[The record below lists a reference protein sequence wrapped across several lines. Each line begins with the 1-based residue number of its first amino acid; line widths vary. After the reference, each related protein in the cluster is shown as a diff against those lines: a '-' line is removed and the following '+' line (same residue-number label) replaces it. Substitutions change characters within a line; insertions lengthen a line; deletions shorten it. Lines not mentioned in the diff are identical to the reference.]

1 MAKFLLKSFSALV
14 FLIACSPSSR
24 NIVSHGHNS
33 NSVVSTSSVSTPQP
47 SIEALPP
54 VDTTGADH
62 KDSLF
67 ATKPFSLMDL
77 PQTEN
82 GQIVLSDGFYEAE
95 FKSYC
100 LQPGTPSPSDRDAY
114 RQGPLTSYRKDI
126 VETILRNSLKKPELE
141 QRNIQLLL
149 WSVVSGSDFRK
160 LPWEVQGTAQQ
171 LLTRKQIFELEGGVM
186 GIVKTVSM
194 ALPES
199 GAAGE
204 MKQLFETGTGSYE
217 AYERIAVLQQQSH
230 ITHTEIKKDQWYKQP
245 DGYWLRYF
253 PSSYQHVKIQVYVPQ
268 GTRAKNSD
276 SYLLFDPVTM
286 MAIPANSN
294 SQRLGIGA
302 PTIDVIRKIIQIQK
316 IPPPPTKKPP
326 TVKTQNPKQVVMQ

>member
-1 MAKFLLKSFSALV
+1 MAKFLLKSFLPLV

-24 NIVSHGHNS
+24 NAATSSHNGNGVVS
-33 NSVVSTSSVSTPQP
+33 NSSTGTTQP
-47 SIEALPP
+47 PIEALLPN
-54 VDTTGADH
+54 DTTGANH
-62 KDSLF
+62 KDSLLN
-67 ATKPFSLMDL
+67 TKPLSLMDL
-77 PQTEN
+77 PQTED
-82 GQIVLSDGFYEAE
+82 GEIALSDGFYEAE

-114 RQGPLTSYRKDI
+114 MQGPLTSYRKDI

-149 WSVVSGSDFRK
+149 WSVVSGSDFRR
-160 LPWEVQGTAQQ
+160 LSWEVQGTAEQ

-194 ALPES
+194 ALPET
-199 GAAGE
+199 GATGQ
-204 MKQLFETGTGSYE
+204 MKHLFETGTSSYE
-217 AYERIAVLQQQSH
+217 TYERVAVLRESSH
-230 ITHTEIKKDQWYKQP
+230 ITKPEIKKDQWYKQP
-245 DGYWLRYF
+245 GGYWLRYF
-253 PSSYQHVKIQVYVPQ
+253 PSSYQHVKVQVYVPQ
-268 GTRAKNSD
+268 GTLGKNAD

-302 PTIDVIRKIIQIQK
+302 PTIDVIRKIIQIQS

-326 TVKTQNPKQVVMQ
+326 VKSQNPKEVIMK

>member
-1 MAKFLLKSFSALV
+1 MAKCLLKSLLPLV

-24 NIVSHGHNS
+24 NAATHGNNS
-33 NSVVSTSSVSTPQP
+33 NPTGNNSTTTAQRP
-47 SIEALPP
+47 IDTLLPI
-54 VDTTGADH
+54 DTMGTDH
-62 KDSLF
+62 KDSLLSI
-67 ATKPFSLMDL
+67 KPTSLMDL
-77 PQTEN
+77 PQTED
-82 GQIVLSDGFYEAE
+82 GEIVLSDGFYEAE

-114 RQGPLTSYRKDI
+114 RQGPLTSYRKEI

-160 LPWEVQGTAQQ
+160 LSWEVQGTAQQ

-194 ALPES
+194 ALPET
-199 GAAGE
+199 GATGQ
-204 MKQLFETGTGSYE
+204 MKQLFETGTSSYE

-230 ITHTEIKKDQWYKQP
+230 ITRTEIKKDQWYKQP

-268 GTRAKNSD
+268 GTLEKKSGE
-276 SYLLFDPVTM
+276 YLLFDPVTM

-302 PTIDVIRKIIQIQK
+302 PTIDVIRKIIQIQR
-316 IPPPPTKKPP
+316 IPPPPAKKPP
-326 TVKTQNPKQVVMQ
+326 VKTENPKGVILK

>member
-1 MAKFLLKSFSALV
+1 MAKFLLKSILPILFLV
-14 FLIACSPSSR
+14 ACSTSSR
-24 NIVSHGHNS
+24 NAATRSHNS
-33 NSVVSTSSVSTPQP
+33 NDVVTNNSTSTTQP
-47 SIEALPP
+47 PIERLLPI
-54 VDTTGADH
+54 DTTGTH
-62 KDSLF
+62 KDSLLN
-67 ATKPFSLMDL
+67 AKPLSLMDL
-77 PQTEN
+77 PQTED
-82 GQIVLSDGFYEAE
+82 GEIVLSDGFYEAE

-160 LPWEVQGTAQQ
+160 LSWDVQGTAQQ
-171 LLTRKQIFELEGGVM
+171 LLTRKQIFELQGGVM
-186 GIVKTVSM
+186 GVVKTVAM

-199 GAAGE
+199 GATGQ
-204 MKQLFETGTGSYE
+204 MKQLFETGTSSYE

-268 GTRAKNSD
+268 GTLEKKSND
-276 SYLLFDPVTM
+276 YFLFDPVTM

-302 PTIDVIRKIIQIQK
+302 PAIDVIRTIIKIQR

-326 TVKTQNPKQVVMQ
+326 VKSQNPKVMN

>member
-1 MAKFLLKSFSALV
+1 MAKFLLKSFLPLA

-24 NIVSHGHNS
+24 NVSTNS
-33 NSVVSTSSVSTPQP
+33 NSSTHRVSNNSTNSTRPP
-47 SIEALPP
+47 IEGLLPI
-54 VDTTGADH
+54 DTTVAGQ
-62 KDSLF
+62 KDSALS
-67 ATKPFSLMDL
+67 TRPLSLMDL
-77 PQTEN
+77 PQTED
-82 GQIVLSDGFYEAE
+82 GEIVLSDGFYEAE

-160 LPWEVQGTAQQ
+160 LSWDVQGTAQQ

-186 GIVKTVSM
+186 GVVKTVAM

-199 GAAGE
+199 GATGQ
-204 MKQLFETGTGSYE
+204 MKQLFETGTNSYE

-230 ITHTEIKKDQWYKQP
+230 ITRTEIKKDEWYKQP

-268 GTRAKNSD
+268 GTLEKRPGD
-276 SYLLFDPVTM
+276 YILFDPVTM

-302 PTIDVIRKIIQIQK
+302 PTIDVLRKIIQIQRLPT
-316 IPPPPTKKPP
+316 PPVKKPP
-326 TVKTQNPKQVVMQ
+326 VKSENPKVIQN

>member
-1 MAKFLLKSFSALV
+1 MVKFLLKSVLPIA

-24 NIVSHGHNS
+24 NAATHRN
-33 NSVVSTSSVSTPQP
+33 NNNAVVSNNSISTTQP
-47 SIEALPP
+47 RIETVLPI
-54 VDTTGADH
+54 DTTVAGN
-62 KDSLF
+62 DSSLN
-67 ATKPFSLMDL
+67 TKPLSLIDL
-77 PQTEN
+77 PQTED
-82 GQIVLSDGFYEAE
+82 GEIVLSDGFYEAE

-160 LPWEVQGTAQQ
+160 LSWEVQGTAQQ

-186 GIVKTVSM
+186 GVVKTVAM

-199 GAAGE
+199 GAAGQ

-268 GTRAKNSD
+268 GTLEKKSGD
-276 SYLLFDPVTM
+276 YLLFDPVTM

-302 PTIDVIRKIIQIQK
+302 PAIDVLRKIIQIQR

-326 TVKTQNPKQVVMQ
+326 VKSQNPKQVMN

>member
-1 MAKFLLKSFSALV
+1 MAKFLLKSFLPLV
-14 FLIACSPSSR
+14 FLIACSPTSR
-24 NIVSHGHNS
+24 NVSTNS
-33 NSVVSTSSVSTPQP
+33 NNSTHVVSSNSTNTTRPSV
-47 SIEALPP
+47 EGLLP
-54 VDTTGADH
+54 VDTTIAGQ
-62 KDSLF
+62 KDSALN
-67 ATKPFSLMDL
+67 AKPLSLMDL
-77 PQTEN
+77 PQTQDGE
-82 GQIVLSDGFYEAE
+82 IALSDGFYEAE

-114 RQGPLTSYRKDI
+114 RQGPLISYRKDI

-160 LPWEVQGTAQQ
+160 LSWDVQGTAQQ

-199 GAAGE
+199 GAVGQ
-204 MKQLFETGTGSYE
+204 MKQMFETGTSSYE

-245 DGYWLRYF
+245 EGYWLRYF

-268 GTRAKNSD
+268 GTLEKNSGD
-276 SYLLFDPVTM
+276 YLLFDPVTM

-302 PTIDVIRKIIQIQK
+302 PTIDVLRKIIQIQRLPT
-316 IPPPPTKKPP
+316 PPVKKPP
-326 TVKTQNPKQVVMQ
+326 VKSENPKVIQN

>member
-1 MAKFLLKSFSALV
+1 MAKFLLKSFLPLI
-14 FLIACSPSSR
+14 FLIACSPTSR
-24 NIVSHGHNS
+24 NVTTTS
-33 NSVVSTSSVSTPQP
+33 NRSTHVETNNSTSGTQP
-47 SIEALPP
+47 PVEALLP
-54 VDTTGADH
+54 VDTTGAGH
-62 KDSLF
+62 KDSLLT
-67 ATKPFSLMDL
+67 AKPLSLMDL
-77 PQTEN
+77 PQTED
-82 GQIVLSDGFYEAE
+82 GEIVLSEGFYEAD

-114 RQGPLTSYRKDI
+114 MQGPLTTYRKDI

-149 WSVVSGSDFRK
+149 WSVVSGSDFRR
-160 LPWEVQGTAQQ
+160 LSWEVQGTAQQ

-194 ALPES
+194 ALPET
-199 GAAGE
+199 GATGE
-204 MKQLFETGTGSYE
+204 MKHLFETGTSSYE
-217 AYERIAVLQQQSH
+217 AYERVAVLRESSH
-230 ITHTEIKKDQWYKQP
+230 ITKPEIKKDQWYKQP
-245 DGYWLRYF
+245 EGYWLRYF
-253 PSSYQHVKIQVYVPQ
+253 PSSYQHVKVQVYVPQ
-268 GTRAKNSD
+268 GTVGKNPD

-316 IPPPPTKKPP
+316 LPPPPVKKPP
-326 TVKTQNPKQVVMQ
+326 VKSQNQKEVIMK

>member
-1 MAKFLLKSFSALV
+1 MVKFLLKSFLPLV

-24 NIVSHGHNS
+24 NAATSTHAS
-33 NSVVSTSSVSTPQP
+33 NSVINTTQ
-47 SIEALPP
+47 PP
-54 VDTTGADH
+54 VDALLPIDTTGADH
-62 KDSLF
+62 KDSLLN
-67 ATKPFSLMDL
+67 TKPLSLMDL
-77 PQTEN
+77 PETED
-82 GQIVLSDGFYEAE
+82 GEIVLSDGFYEAE

-114 RQGPLTSYRKDI
+114 RQGPLISYRKDI

-160 LPWEVQGTAQQ
+160 LSWEVQGTAQQ

-199 GAAGE
+199 GAAGQ
-204 MKQLFETGTGSYE
+204 MKQLFETGTSSYE

-245 DGYWLRYF
+245 NGYWLRYF
-253 PSSYQHVKIQVYVPQ
+253 PSSYQHVKVQVYVPQ
-268 GTRAKNSD
+268 GTLEKKSGD
-276 SYLLFDPVTM
+276 YLLFDPITM

-302 PTIDVIRKIIQIQK
+302 PTIDVIRKIIQIQRM
-316 IPPPPTKKPP
+316 PPPPTKKPP
-326 TVKTQNPKQVVMQ
+326 VKSQNPKVIQN

>member
-1 MAKFLLKSFSALV
+1 MAKFLLKSFLPLV

-24 NIVSHGHNS
+24 NAATRSNNS
-33 NSVVSTSSVSTPQP
+33 TQVVSNNLNSTTQP
-47 SIEALPP
+47 PIEALLP

-62 KDSLF
+62 KDSMLN
-67 ATKPFSLMDL
+67 TKPLSLMDL
-77 PQTEN
+77 PQTED
-82 GQIVLSDGFYEAE
+82 GEIVLSEGFYEAE

-160 LPWEVQGTAQQ
+160 LSWEVQGTAQQ

-199 GAAGE
+199 GAAGQ
-204 MKQLFETGTGSYE
+204 MKQLFETGTSSYE
-217 AYERIAVLQQQSH
+217 TYERIAVLQQKSH
-230 ITHTEIKKDQWYKQP
+230 ITQPEIKKDQWYKQP

-253 PSSYQHVKIQVYVPQ
+253 PSSYQHVKIQVYVPH
-268 GTRAKNSD
+268 GTLEKNSEK
-276 SYLLFDPVTM
+276 YLLFDPVTM

-302 PTIDVIRKIIQIQK
+302 PTIDVIRKIIQIQRM
-316 IPPPPTKKPP
+316 PPPPTKKPP
-326 TVKTQNPKQVVMQ
+326 VKTQNPKQVVMK